1 MSSTP
6 QTSNERA
13 NAVEADAEV
22 LADHIVEKLVARMSD
37 EGTVKQIT
45 DVWGRQLDQ
54 HIGRT
59 VRRGLVLVLTAV
71 VIIVGIK
78 MDALLAWFRAH

>member
-1 MSSTP
+1 
-6 QTSNERA
+6 
-13 NAVEADAEV
+13 
-22 LADHIVEKLVARMSD
+22 MSD
-37 EGTVKQIT
+37 ERTVKQIT

-59 VRRGLVLVLTAV
+59 VRRGLVILLTGI

-78 MDALLAWFRAH
+78 MDALLAWFRTH